1 MASENRI
8 NIDIF
13 KAVTRSVAHSED
25 LDVMTNHLA
34 QLLTAGLDIKGCA
47 IFVLNAITEELEI
60 LASFGLSA
68 KYLTKGPLNTPKSI
82 NETFQ
87 GNPVVIA
94 DISKKNKS
102 LQYPEEAR
110 KEGIAAI
117 VSLPIDHFGEVVGVL
132 AAVSLRTLESVGSGS
147 GVAADTGGRHRPG
160 DDLCAVS
167 QHRSC
172 HRRGAGTHLSG
183 GADAEV
189 GKEMSGLGCRGVG
202 CR

>member
-1 MASENRI
+1 MVSENRI

-47 IFVLNAITEELEI
+47 IFVLNAVTEELEI

-82 NETFQ
+82 RETFQ

-102 LQYPEEAR
+102 LQYPDEAR

-117 VSLPIDHFGEVVGVL
+117 VSLPVVHLGEVVGVL
-132 AAVSLRTLESVGSGS
+132 RLYHWEPWQVSDQDLESLQILAGMVGLAMTYTRFHNT
-147 GVAADTGGRHRPG
+147 VHAI
-160 DDLCAVS
+160 
-167 QHRSC
+167 
-172 HRRGAGTHLSG
+172 
-183 GADAEV
+183 AEV
-189 GKEMSGLGCRGVG
+189 LGHTFQVELKPKIKMGKH
-202 CR
+202 

>member
-1 MASENRI
+1 MASGNRI
-8 NIDIF
+8 TIEMF

-34 QLLTAGLDIKGCA
+34 QLLTTGLDIKGCA
-47 IFVLNAITEELEI
+47 FFVLNAVTEELEI

-87 GNPVVIA
+87 GNPVVIS
-94 DISKKNKS
+94 DIGKKNKS

-117 VSLPIDHFGEVVGVL
+117 VSLPVVHLKEVVGVL
-132 AAVSLRTLESVGSGS
+132 RLYHYKPWHVSEQDLESLQILA
-147 GVAADTGGRHRPG
+147 GVIGLAMTYTRFHNTVHAI
-160 DDLCAVS
+160 
-167 QHRSC
+167 
-172 HRRGAGTHLSG
+172 
-183 GADAEV
+183 AEV
-189 GKEMSGLGCRGVG
+189 LGQTFQVELAPNWKK
-202 CR
+202 

>member
-8 NIDIF
+8 TIDIF
-13 KAVTRSVAHSED
+13 KAVTRAVAHSKD

-34 QLLTAGLDIKGCA
+34 QLLTATLDIKGCA
-47 IFVLNAITEELEI
+47 VFVLNAVTEELEI

-102 LQYPEEAR
+102 LQYPDEAR

-117 VSLPIDHFGEVVGVL
+117 VSLPIVHQDEVVGVL
-132 AAVSLRTLESVGSGS
+132 RLYHYEMWQVSDQDLES
-147 GVAADTGGRHRPG
+147 
-160 DDLCAVS
+160 L
-167 QHRSC
+167 QI
-172 HRRGAGTHLSG
+172 LSG
-183 GADAEV
+183 IIGLAMTYTRFHNTVHAIAEIV
-189 GKEMSGLGCRGVG
+189 GNTFQVELAPMVG
-202 CR
+202 RR

>member
-1 MASENRI
+1 MASDNRI

-47 IFVLNAITEELEI
+47 FFVLNAITEELEI
-60 LASFGLSA
+60 LASFGLSV

-94 DISKKNKS
+94 DIGKKNKS
-102 LQYPEEAR
+102 LQYPDEAR
-110 KEGIAAI
+110 REGIAAI
-117 VSLPIDHFGEVVGVL
+117 VSLPIIHLGEVVGVMRL
-132 AAVSLRTLESVGSGS
+132 YHFEPWTVSGQDLES
-147 GVAADTGGRHRPG
+147 
-160 DDLCAVS
+160 L
-167 QHRSC
+167 QIL
-172 HRRGAGTHLSG
+172 AGLIGLAMTYTRFHNTVH
-183 GADAEV
+183 AIAEV
-189 GKEMSGLGCRGVG
+189 LGHTFQVELTPTWGKR
-202 CR
+202 

>member
-8 NIDIF
+8 TIDIF
-13 KAVTRSVAHSED
+13 KAVTRAVAHSED
-25 LDVMTNHLA
+25 LDVMTNHLT
-34 QLLTAGLDIKGCA
+34 QLLTASLDIKGCA
-47 IFVLNAITEELEI
+47 VFVLNAVTEELEI

-94 DISKKNKS
+94 DISQKNKS

-117 VSLPIDHFGEVVGVL
+117 VSLPIVHLGEVVGVL
-132 AAVSLRTLESVGSGS
+132 RLYHYEVWHISDQDLESLQILAGIIGLAMTYTRYHNTVHAIAEIVGNTFQVELAPMAGS
-147 GVAADTGGRHRPG
+147 R
-160 DDLCAVS
+160 
-167 QHRSC
+167 
-172 HRRGAGTHLSG
+172 
-183 GADAEV
+183 
-189 GKEMSGLGCRGVG
+189 
-202 CR
+202 

>member
-13 KAVTRSVAHSED
+13 KAVTGSVAHSDD
-25 LDVMTNHLA
+25 LDVMTNHLS
-34 QLLTAGLDIKGCA
+34 QLLTASLDIKGCA
-47 IFVLNAITEELEI
+47 IFVLNADTEELEI

-87 GNPVVIA
+87 GNPVVIS
-94 DISKKNKS
+94 DISKRNKS

-117 VSLPIDHFGEVVGVL
+117 VSLPLVHLSEVVGVL
-132 AAVSLRTLESVGSGS
+132 RLYHYEPWKVSNQ
-147 GVAADTGGRHRPG
+147 
-160 DDLCAVS
+160 DLDS
-167 QHRSC
+167 LQIL
-172 HRRGAGTHLSG
+172 AGIIGLAMTYTRFHNTVH
-183 GADAEV
+183 AIAEV
-189 GKEMSGLGCRGVG
+189 LGHTFQVELTPKLGKK
-202 CR
+202 

>member
-13 KAVTRSVAHSED
+13 KAVTGSVAHSDD
-25 LDVMTNHLA
+25 LDVMTNHLS
-34 QLLTAGLDIKGCA
+34 QLLTASLDIKGCA
-47 IFVLNAITEELEI
+47 IFVLNAVTEELEI

-87 GNPVVIA
+87 GNPVVIS
-94 DISKKNKS
+94 DISKRNKS

-117 VSLPIDHFGEVVGVL
+117 VSLPLVHLSEVVGVL
-132 AAVSLRTLESVGSGS
+132 RLYHYEPWKVSNQDLES
-147 GVAADTGGRHRPG
+147 
-160 DDLCAVS
+160 L
-167 QHRSC
+167 QIL
-172 HRRGAGTHLSG
+172 AGIIGLAMTYTRFHNTVH
-183 GADAEV
+183 AIAEV
-189 GKEMSGLGCRGVG
+189 LGHTFQVELTPKLGKK
-202 CR
+202 

>member
-13 KAVTRSVAHSED
+13 KAVTGSVAHSED

-34 QLLTAGLDIKGCA
+34 QLLTASLDIKGCA

-87 GNPVVIA
+87 GNPVVIS

-117 VSLPIDHFGEVVGVL
+117 VSLPIIHLGEVVGVL
-132 AAVSLRTLESVGSGS
+132 RLYHYETWLVSDQDLESLQILAGIVGLAMTYTRFHNT
-147 GVAADTGGRHRPG
+147 VHAI
-160 DDLCAVS
+160 
-167 QHRSC
+167 
-172 HRRGAGTHLSG
+172 
-183 GADAEV
+183 AEV
-189 GKEMSGLGCRGVG
+189 LGHTFQVELTPKLGR
-202 CR
+202 R

>member
-13 KAVTRSVAHSED
+13 KSVTRAIAHSED
-25 LDVMTNHLA
+25 LDIMANHLA

-47 IFVLNAITEELEI
+47 IFVLDSVTEELEI

-68 KYLTKGPLNTPKSI
+68 KYLTKGPLNMPKSI

-87 GNPVVIA
+87 GTPVVIA
-94 DISKKNKS
+94 DIGKTGKA

-117 VSLPIDHFGEVVGVL
+117 VSLPIMHLGEVVGVL
-132 AAVSLRTLESVGSGS
+132 RLYHYDPWNLSGQDLESLQVLCEIIGLAMTYARFHNTVHAIAEILARTFQ
-147 GVAADTGGRHRPG
+147 VALTPRLD
-160 DDLCAVS
+160 
-167 QHRSC
+167 
-172 HRRGAGTHLSG
+172 RR
-183 GADAEV
+183 
-189 GKEMSGLGCRGVG
+189 
-202 CR
+202 

>member
-1 MASENRI
+1 MVSENRI

-47 IFVLNAITEELEI
+47 IFVLNAVTEELEI

-82 NETFQ
+82 RETFQ

-102 LQYPEEAR
+102 LQYPDEAR

-117 VSLPIDHFGEVVGVL
+117 VSLPVVHLGEVVGVL
-132 AAVSLRTLESVGSGS
+132 RLYHWEPWQVSDQDLESLQILAGLVGLAMTYTRFHNTVHAIAEVLGHTFQ
-147 GVAADTGGRHRPG
+147 VELKPKIKMGRH
-160 DDLCAVS
+160 
-167 QHRSC
+167 
-172 HRRGAGTHLSG
+172 
-183 GADAEV
+183 
-189 GKEMSGLGCRGVG
+189 
-202 CR
+202 

>member
-1 MASENRI
+1 MVSENRI

-47 IFVLNAITEELEI
+47 IFVLNAVTEELEI

-82 NETFQ
+82 RETFQ

-102 LQYPEEAR
+102 LQYPDEAR

-117 VSLPIDHFGEVVGVL
+117 VSLPVVHLGEVVGVL
-132 AAVSLRTLESVGSGS
+132 RLYHWEPWQVSDQDLESLQILAGLVGLAMTYTRFHNT
-147 GVAADTGGRHRPG
+147 VHAI
-160 DDLCAVS
+160 
-167 QHRSC
+167 
-172 HRRGAGTHLSG
+172 
-183 GADAEV
+183 AEV
-189 GKEMSGLGCRGVG
+189 LGHTFQVELKPKIKMGKH
-202 CR
+202 

>member
-13 KAVTRSVAHSED
+13 KAVTRSIGHSED

-34 QLLTAGLDIKGCA
+34 QLLTASLDIKGCA
-47 IFVLNAITEELEI
+47 IFVLNAVTEELEI

-68 KYLTKGPLNTPKSI
+68 KYLTKGPLSTPKSI

-87 GNPVVIA
+87 GNPVVIS

-102 LQYPEEAR
+102 LQYPDEAR

-117 VSLPIDHFGEVVGVL
+117 LSLPIVHLGEVVGVL
-132 AAVSLRTLESVGSGS
+132 RLYHYESWKVSEQDLES
-147 GVAADTGGRHRPG
+147 
-160 DDLCAVS
+160 L
-167 QHRSC
+167 QIL
-172 HRRGAGTHLSG
+172 AGIIGLAMTYARFHNTVH
-183 GADAEV
+183 AIAEV
-189 GKEMSGLGCRGVG
+189 LGHTFQVELTPKLGR
-202 CR
+202 R